1 MTIDE
6 FIAKVQAGLP
16 KFKAA
21 LLDDMV
27 NEPEAT
33 VEMSEE
39 DFADVYMDWIA
50 DNGVGGDA
58 A

>member
-16 KFKAA
+16 KFRAA
-21 LLDDMV
+21 MQDDLDDPSTPLV
-27 NEPEAT
+27 
-33 VEMSEE
+33 MSEE
-39 DFADVYMDWIA
+39 NFADIYMDWIA

>member
-6 FIAKVQAGLP
+6 FISKVRAGLLA
-16 KFKAA
+16 FKAA
-21 LLDDMV
+21 LED
-27 NEPEAT
+27 EAEGP